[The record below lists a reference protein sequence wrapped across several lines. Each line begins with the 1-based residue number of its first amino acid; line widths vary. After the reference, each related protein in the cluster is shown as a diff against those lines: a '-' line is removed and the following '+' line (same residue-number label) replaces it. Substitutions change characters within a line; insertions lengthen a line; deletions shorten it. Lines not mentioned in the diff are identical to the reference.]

1 MSDKNIDITNY
12 QRNIQFLTTELFK
25 IMNDLVLLTMKMLC
39 LLLAY
44 NFDLRN
50 YQEFAKEKE
59 NWQLWLGNY
68 KLSYSPISG
77 ACVRNYLHW

>member
-59 NWQLWLGNY
+59 N
-68 KLSYSPISG
+68 
-77 ACVRNYLHW
+77 